1 MSRAVKTAAVSL
13 TQEEANL
20 VLRGLELLGEMCA
33 AIVHQEPG
41 RVEIPVATVD
51 VKIIDKVWNKV
62 FDAGLERGF
71 GALPKEQTGLQAIDV
86 FDLPEEVDVTGS
98 PV

>member
-1 MSRAVKTAAVSL
+1 MSAAGKTAVVSL

-20 VLRGLELLGEMCA
+20 VLRAMELLGEEWQHR
-33 AIVHQEPG
+33 VGLPG
-41 RVEIPVATVD
+41 PEAQR
-51 VKIIDKVWNKV
+51 VKIIDRIWNKV

-71 GALPKEQTGLQAIDV
+71 GALPKEQTVLQAIDV